1 MIKTINPLG
10 DMHVV
15 IDTVGDRNPVV
26 VAADLARQ
34 LDAHLTGVTLAYE
47 PIMPVYSAA
56 DPMIG
61 DFIVS
66 AHEQATAD
74 AEAGSAVFQKAA
86 SAAGIKSEVRGLQSI
101 IGDGFAVAMSQLR
114 ITDLVVVGQDSA
126 DQKEPMR
133 AALIENILF
142 QAGAPTLLVPNAGV
156 TAFKPTRVVIAWN
169 GSIAAAR
176 AVRSALPV
184 LQLAETVQV
193 VMVEEARANELSG
206 VEIGEYLARHDLDV
220 DVQRIDNTEK
230 DIGATLLA
238 FASREK
244 ADWMVMGAYGHSR
257 MREFLLG
264 GATRNILAT
273 AAVPVLM
280 AH

>member
-1 MIKTINPLG
+1 MTKTINPLG

-15 IDTVGDRNPVV
+15 IDTIGDRNPVV

-34 LDAHLTGVTLAYE
+34 LSAHLTGITLSFE
-47 PIMPVYSAA
+47 PLMPVYSAA

-66 AHEQATAD
+66 AHEQAAAD
-74 AEAGSAVFQKAA
+74 AKAGGEFFGKAA
-86 SAAGIKSEVRGLQSI
+86 SAAGIKSEIRSLQSI
-101 IGDGFAVAMSQLR
+101 IGDGFAAAMSQLR
-114 ITDLVVVGQDSA
+114 ITDLIVVGQQDP
-126 DQKEPMR
+126 DHKEPMR
-133 AALIENILF
+133 DALIENILF
-142 QAGAPTLLVPNAGV
+142 QAGAPTLLVPHGGA
-156 TAFKPTRVVIAWN
+156 TAFKPGRVVIAWN

-206 VEIGEYLARHDLDV
+206 VEIGEYLARHDLAV
-220 DVQRIDNTEK
+220 DVQRIDNTEG
-230 DIGATLLA
+230 DIGATLLE
-238 FASREK
+238 FAARQG

-273 AAVPVLM
+273 ARVPVLM